1 MQSYILMFYLYFNC
15 IDGYTCICPPG
26 KTGENC
32 EYLEN
37 LCLTSPCSGFSTC
50 LPTPGHFQCICPP
63 GFSGNLCQTRRFT
76 VLCQKRRFI
85 ILCQTSRFI
94 MLCQTCRINIL
105 CQTRRFLIFCQTLSK
120 KFQIPLTHL
129 PPFAPNCPPL

>member
-1 MQSYILMFYLYFNC
+1 MFYLYFDC

-63 GFSGNLCQTRRFT
+63 GFSGNLCQTRRFI
-76 VLCQKRRFI
+76 VLCQTRRFI

-105 CQTRRFLIFCQTLSK
+105 CQTRRFIILCQTLSK

-129 PPFAPNCPPL
+129 PPFSPNCPPL